1 MGVGDDALIFS
12 GNDPSGA
19 GPGFGRAGEPRHPV
33 VGFEGTIYDSGEAFS
48 DFGGIGGGVG
58 LGEAQSEEETAGEEA
73 ADIHGGVGK
82 TVVQG
87 RGVCEQNWACFDFV
101 GGTL

>member
-1 MGVGDDALIFS
+1 MGVGDDALVFS

-87 RGVCEQNWACFDFV
+87 RCVCEQNWACFDFAR
-101 GGTL
+101 GTL